1 MSIEVLL
8 VLQILFTHWVSDFV
22 LQTHWMAVNKS
33 KNWLALSSHVLVYM
47 LGFLLI
53 LPVSGALLFAFD
65 PYSPS
70 IFELDPNEL
79 TIWVLLNGVLHFIT
93 DAVTS
98 RITSALWSK
107 GDAHN
112 FFVVIGLDQLI
123 HAFCLLTSLAY
134 FLSLG

>member
-8 VLQILFTHWVSDFV
+8 VLQILFAHWVSDFI
-22 LQTHWMAVNKS
+22 LQSHWMAVNKS
-33 KNWLALSSHVLVYM
+33 KDWLALSSHVLVYTCGLM
-47 LGFLLI
+47 LI
-53 LPVSGALLFAFD
+53 LPVIGLVLLAINSGMPVIL
-65 PYSPS
+65 
-70 IFELDPNEL
+70 ELNPGHFVF
-79 TIWVLLNGVLHFIT
+79 WALLNGGLHLIT

-98 RITSALWSK
+98 RITSRLWSK

-112 FFVVIGLDQLI
+112 FFVVIGLDQFI